1 MKRYIT
7 IFLILVIGLLTA
19 CGGETE
25 PQEDSG
31 TSESDSGIEGEATKE
46 ENTEEEQSI
55 EVDKGLLNVEVT
67 IPPSLLEDQNIDE
80 VIAEA
85 KEAGVSEVT
94 ENDDG
99 SLTYKMSK
107 SVHSE
112 MMKEIE
118 NGLKENIDELKN
130 SEDYVSIEDVISN
143 NSFSEFTM
151 VVNQEEYENSFD
163 GFAALGLG
171 ISGLYYQLFDGV
183 DPDDYK
189 VTIHLENAETGEVFD
204 TIVYPDALE
213 EKD

>member
-1 MKRYIT
+1 MPDPGWHRR
-7 IFLILVIGLLTA
+7 F
-19 CGGETE
+19 
-25 PQEDSG
+25 
-31 TSESDSGIEGEATKE
+31 
-46 ENTEEEQSI
+46 